1 MNKNGQVIFFTLM
14 IGIVVLILAMGLAFP
29 VKQGVEDATNY
40 TGASTSTINLDCANS
55 SISNFNKATC
65 VISDISLFYFI
76 GGLIFMV
83 GGILAAKV
91 LL

>member
-14 IGIVVLILAMGLAFP
+14 IGVVVLILTMSFAFP
-29 VKQGVEDATNY
+29 VKQGIEDATNS
-40 TGASTSTINLDCANS
+40 TGDSTSTINLDCANE

-65 VISDISLFYFI
+65 RIADISLFYFI
-76 GGLIFMV
+76 GGLLFMV
-83 GGILAAKV
+83 GGILAARV